1 MAKIL
6 LAQFF
11 GAEMPLDVRQ
21 VDTKQG
27 TYITELRNAGFLDFV
42 PSEQPTGEPGTSVV
56 ESLDVVDGKLVQ
68 SWRVIEDST
77 QETVLSG

>member
-27 TYITELRNAGFLDFV
+27 AYITELRNAGFLDFV

-68 SWRVIEDST
+68 TWRVIEDST
-77 QETVLSG
+77 QETALQG